1 MTRYKL
7 NRRSILA
14 AAAAGTLATA
24 RPVAPAL
31 AQGLRR
37 VRFQLAWLP
46 TGGNL
51 FTVVAREKGFWRAR
65 GLDVPIQR
73 GFGSGAAI
81 QAVANNQNDIT
92 LAATG
97 TAILSV
103 IKGLDLHLA
112 ATCGYDSTMGI
123 AVPADSG
130 INQPRDLEGKTL
142 GTVAN
147 SGEAP
152 YVPAF
157 FALTKT
163 DPNRVTRVSLD
174 AAVLEQSLIARRV
187 NAISTFAISS
197 VPAFLANNFPARMML
212 FADLGLPFY
221 QLSVVTRNDFV
232 AANRTLVQDFVQGL
246 LEGVRYSLLNPAES
260 IDLFL
265 RHVPE
270 VAATDAGKRTA
281 ELGNSIFQVTMLAE
295 EAMAN
300 RIGHSDLAKVQTM
313 ARNIEQYVAAAG
325 ERAPPVERWYSND
338 MVGNFT
344 LTQAEWDAVRRN
356 NAEVG
361 RMMGRA

>member
-1 MTRYKL
+1 MTKYAL
-7 NRRSILA
+7 SRRFMLA
-14 AAAAGTLATA
+14 AAAGSLAAT
-24 RPVAPAL
+24 RLSAPAL

-51 FTVVAREKGFWRAR
+51 FTIVAREKGFWSAR

-103 IKGLDLHLA
+103 IKGLNLHMP

-157 FALTKT
+157 FALTRI
-163 DPNRVTRVSLD
+163 DASRVTRVSLD
-174 AAVLEQSLIARRV
+174 ANVLEQSLIARRV

-221 QLSVVTRNDFV
+221 QLSVVTRNDFM
-232 AANRTLVQDFVQGL
+232 ASNRALVQDFVQGL

-260 IDLFL
+260 VDLFL

-270 VAATDAGKRTA
+270 VAATDSGRRTA
-281 ELGNSIFQVTMLAE
+281 QLGNSIFQVTMLAE

-300 RIGHSDLAKVQTM
+300 KIGYSDLGKVQTM
-313 ARNIEQYVAAAG
+313 ARNIEQYVAEAG
-325 ERAPPVERWYSND
+325 ERAPPIERWYSND

-344 LTQAEWDAVRRN
+344 LTQAEWASVRSN